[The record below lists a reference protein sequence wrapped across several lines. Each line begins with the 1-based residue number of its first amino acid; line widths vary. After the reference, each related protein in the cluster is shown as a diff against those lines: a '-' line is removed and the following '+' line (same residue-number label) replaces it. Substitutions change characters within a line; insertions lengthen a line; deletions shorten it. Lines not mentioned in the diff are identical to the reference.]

1 MHVWSIVFLHVAA
14 WRSKTPVNSSLV
26 PVNAC
31 VGVWNSNG
39 TNWRRE
45 GKKKKKAELCSVQR
59 GALSLPLLLLSFLSF
74 SLCMS
79 SFLCFR
85 VSNAV
90 LFYGVVRISS
100 FLLRLLYI
108 FLLSHSKLSFF
119 ILLRKTTSGLSSL
132 FFFFH
137 WLFRHPPASLPA
149 VLSSIW
155 LFDTFT

>member
-1 MHVWSIVFLHVAA
+1 M
-14 WRSKTPVNSSLV
+14 
-26 PVNAC
+26 
-31 VGVWNSNG
+31 
-39 TNWRRE
+39 
-45 GKKKKKAELCSVQR
+45 QR

-137 WLFRHPPASLPA
+137 
-149 VLSSIW
+149 
-155 LFDTFT
+155 